1 MSDAI
6 GSILPAA
13 VAIALSPIPIIAV
26 VLMLGSSR
34 ARSNGSA
41 FALGW
46 LVGLVAVSIVVL
58 VVAGGADDPN
68 STASDTVNWTKVGFG
83 VLFLALAARTWRNRP
98 ARGEEPSM
106 PKWMAEIDHFTAV
119 RSLGLGLA
127 VSAVNP
133 KNLVLTIAAAATIA
147 QAGLDTADTVI
158 AVAVFIALASVTVVG
173 LVLAYLVASD
183 RADPM
188 LASVKDF
195 MSQHNAVIMIVLFLV
210 LGAKMIGDGLPG

>member
-41 FALGW
+41 FAVGW
-46 LVGLVAVSIVVL
+46 LVGLVTVTIVVL

-83 VLFLALAARTWRNRP
+83 LLFLALAARTWRNRP
-98 ARGEEPSM
+98 GPGDEPSM
-106 PKWMAEIDHFTAV
+106 PKWMAEVDHFTAV
-119 RSLGLGLA
+119 RSLVLGLA
-127 VSAVNP
+127 VSAANP

-195 MSQHNAVIMIVLFLV
+195 MTQHNTVIMLVLFLV

>member
-34 ARSNGSA
+34 ARSNGTA

-68 STASDTVNWTKVGFG
+68 STASDTVSWAKVGFG

-98 ARGEEPSM
+98 AEGEEPSM
-106 PKWMAEIDHFTAV
+106 PKWMADVDDFTAA

-127 VSAVNP
+127 VSAANP

-147 QAGLDTADTVI
+147 QAGLDTADSVI

-173 LVLAYLVASD
+173 LVLGYLVASE

-195 MSQHNAVIMIVLFLV
+195 MTQHNTVIMIVLFLV